1 MPDKPSL
8 SKYHILAALAIVVY
22 STIELASKYLGPGVS
37 PYTITAWRFL
47 IGGLV
52 ILPFALR
59 QLRKERRA
67 LKLAEFPAL
76 VFLGFLNVCISMLLL
91 QLSVHFGKASL
102 SAVLVSSNPLFVSI
116 FAYLLLRE
124 KLSLFQ
130 LLGLAL
136 ALAGVALLIL
146 GEGELAAARYLNL
159 PLSIALGLGA
169 AVTFGFYMVLAKK
182 SLQKHGNA
190 LTNSVSFIG
199 GAILLF
205 IYNILARKPLLLDF
219 SWRNA
224 GIMLYLGVLLSGIAY
239 LMYFEAMKGIGAART
254 SVYFFLKPVIAS
266 LLAVLLL
273 AETLSALQILAIC
286 VIVSGLALS
295 RLQRAN

>member
-8 SKYHILAALAIVVY
+8 TKYHILAALAIVVY

-37 PYTITAWRFL
+37 PFTVTAWRFL

-52 ILPFALR
+52 ILPFALL
-59 QLRKERRA
+59 QLRKARRA

-169 AVTFGFYMVLAKK
+169 AVTFGFYLALAKK

-205 IYNILARKPLLLDF
+205 IYNIIARKPLYLDF
-219 SWRNA
+219 SWQKA
-224 GIMLYLGVLLSGIAY
+224 GIMLYLGVMVSGIAY
-239 LMYFEAMKGIGAART
+239 LMYFEAMKGISAART

-273 AETLSALQILAIC
+273 AETLSILQILAIC

-295 RLQRAN
+295 RLQRAK